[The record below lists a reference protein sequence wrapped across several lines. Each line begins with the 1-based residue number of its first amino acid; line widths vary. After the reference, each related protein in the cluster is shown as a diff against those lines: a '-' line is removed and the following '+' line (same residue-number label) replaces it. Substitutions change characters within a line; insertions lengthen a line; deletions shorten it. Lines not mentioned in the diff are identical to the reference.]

1 MQTTQQKH
9 LIPVKK
15 TSRALVG
22 SGVEKTLPY
31 LLGDDFIF
39 KAKEDGIVEKID
51 LENKLAILKYKN
63 GKKDVIDLT
72 PEMSK
77 NSNGG
82 FFLRN
87 EKELIVK
94 EGEKF
99 KKNDILAKNG
109 SYFLGDKQ
117 GDISYTTGTLAKVAI
132 ASSDGTYEDSSL
144 ITSKLTGDMTSY
156 LTMKK
161 ELVLGPNTTVDYLA
175 SVGQEINTGDPL
187 IVFENSFEDESINDL
202 LTKLGDEFEEAV
214 NTLSKNT
221 YRSKYTGRI
230 VDIKIY
236 YNRELNELSPSLQ
249 KYVKKYL
256 NKAEKRKKI
265 ILDNASHE
273 ALVDMNLPATSKQE
287 EGKIKGVDVDGVM
300 IEFYIEYEDKL
311 GVGDKIT
318 FYGSCKTIISDIM
331 QEGEEP
337 FSEYRPDENIDAVIS
352 PLSIISRMTI
362 DIYVSLYLNKLMI
375 ELKRQCKDIFN
386 S

>member
-1 MQTTQQKH
+1 MQQKH
-9 LIPVKK
+9 IIPVKK
-15 TSRALVG
+15 TDRALVG

-39 KAKEDGIVEKID
+39 KAKDDGIVEKID
-51 LENKLAILKYKN
+51 QENRLVILKYKN

-99 KKNDILAKNG
+99 SKHDILAKNG
-109 SYFLGDKQ
+109 SYFLGSKQ

-132 ASSDGTYEDSSL
+132 TSSDGTYEDSSL
-144 ITSKLTGDMTSY
+144 ITSKLTDDMTSY

-161 ELVLGPNTTVDYLA
+161 EMVLGPNTTVEYMID
-175 SVGQEINTGDPL
+175 VGAEINTGDPL
-187 IVFENSFEDESINDL
+187 IIFENSFEDESINDL
-202 LTKLGDEFEEAV
+202 LNKLGDEFEETV
-214 NTLSKNT
+214 NALSKNT
-221 YRSKYTGRI
+221 YRSKYTGKV

-236 YNRELNELSPSLQ
+236 YNRELEELSPSLQ
-249 KYVKKYL
+249 KYVKKYI
-256 NKAEKRKKI
+256 NKAQKRKKI
-265 ILDNASHE
+265 ILENTSEE
-273 ALVDMNLPATSKQE
+273 ALVDMQLPATNKQE
-287 EGKIKGVDVDGVM
+287 EGKIKGVEVDGVM
-300 IEFYIEYEDKL
+300 IEFYIEYEDTL

-318 FYGSCKTIISDIM
+318 FYGSCKTIVSDIL

-337 FSEYRPDENIDAVIS
+337 YSELHPDKPIDAVIS

-362 DIYVSLYLNKLMI
+362 DIYLSLYLNKVMI
-375 ELKRQCKDIFN
+375 ELKNKCREIYEK
-386 S
+386 